1 MTATTEFISPLTL
14 GDQPIRAAAVY
25 CSDGRFAPHF
35 EAFLDHTLGP
45 VLCDRLA
52 VPGGP
57 ASLRDGPGLPADSR
71 GIREQLAFLVRAH
84 AVERVI
90 LIAHEPCAFYRERLG
105 VPDEAQGPRQARDL
119 YEAARFVATLA
130 SLRVDLH
137 TAQVVEGGVRVRPVV
152 P

>member
-1 MTATTEFISPLTL
+1 MTATTEFTSPLTL
-14 GDQPIRAAAVY
+14 GDRPIRAAAVY

-35 EAFLDHTLGP
+35 EAFLDHALGP
-45 VLCDRLA
+45 LLCDRLA

-57 ASLRDGPGLPADSR
+57 ASLGGRSGIPEESR

-105 VPDEAQGPRQARDL
+105 IPDEAQGPRQAEDL
-119 YEAARFVATLA
+119 VEAARFVATLA
-130 SLRVDLH
+130 PLQVDLH
-137 TAQVVEGGVRVRPVV
+137 TAQVVGGGVRVRPVA